1 MKQWHVTLVQQRRSP
16 QVKGRVRTMKPFTGE
31 HGDLF
36 GVCSTLSGGHGLNKC
51 PTIARITLS
60 SWHHVPFFFY
70 FYE

>member
-1 MKQWHVTLVQQRRSP
+1 
-16 QVKGRVRTMKPFTGE
+16 MKPFTGE

-36 GVCSTLSGGHGLNKC
+36 GVCSTLSECHGLNKC

-60 SWHHVPFFFY
+60 SWHPVPCFFY